1 MATVFFLQNL
11 RVTLYVIFSNL
22 LDDPTHLVTKHKLY
36 IFYIISAGAR
46 YPRLSVPRVSGQDV
60 LGEE

>member
-22 LDDPTHLVTKHKLY
+22 LDDPTHLVTIHKLY

-46 YPRLSVPRVSGQDV
+46 YPRLSVPRVCG
-60 LGEE
+60 

>member
-22 LDDPTHLVTKHKLY
+22 LDDPTHLVTKHKC
-36 IFYIISAGAR
+36 IFSTSFLLE
-46 YPRLSVPRVSGQDV
+46 PVTPVSLCPV
-60 LGEE
+60 LVGRTC